1 MRHKLNL
8 LGVYEMANLF
18 DKKETSALSLL
29 IYSVCLISLM
39 ALNNNEKI
47 TTIPSA
53 YIAFRVINITFSI
66 YIALNVIMLI
76 KDTFKEL
83 QKRTLLEIIQIVFI
97 GFLMILMLFVTIE
110 SIIHTASYINKVFK
124 LV

>member
-1 MRHKLNL
+1 
-8 LGVYEMANLF
+8 MASLF
-18 DKKETSALSLL
+18 DKKETSALPLL
-29 IYSVCLISLM
+29 IYTVFLISLM

-47 TTIPSA
+47 TTIPYV

-83 QKRTLLEIIQIVFI
+83 QKRTLLETMQIVFI
-97 GFLMILMLFVTIE
+97 VFLMIVMLFVTIE